1 MDKLKDILAA
11 LREHLVLAEKL
22 EQNKRELEKL
32 KKDHDKLDEKFTQFV
47 EKIQILLEKHFEIT
61 EKEIR
66 NSHEKEEANR
76 KIAILELENKF
87 LKSEKSLPAGKEK
100 K

>member
-32 KKDHDKLDEKFTQFV
+32 KNDHDKLDEK
-47 EKIQILLEKHFEIT
+47 LLNLSKKF
-61 EKEIR
+61 R
-66 NSHEKEEANR
+66 FFAR
-76 KIAILELENKF
+76 KTF
-87 LKSEKSLPAGKEK
+87 
-100 K
+100 